1 MLKPREPDKAPG
13 VGQSFWFKKNISAAQ
28 NIFGRHGD
36 GQEAS
41 WIIISAE
48 EEGAIASKKKQCM
61 EMGWSF
67 AI

>member
-1 MLKPREPDKAPG
+1 MLQKMLKPREPDKAPG

-41 WIIISAE
+41 
-48 EEGAIASKKKQCM
+48 
-61 EMGWSF
+61 
-67 AI
+67 